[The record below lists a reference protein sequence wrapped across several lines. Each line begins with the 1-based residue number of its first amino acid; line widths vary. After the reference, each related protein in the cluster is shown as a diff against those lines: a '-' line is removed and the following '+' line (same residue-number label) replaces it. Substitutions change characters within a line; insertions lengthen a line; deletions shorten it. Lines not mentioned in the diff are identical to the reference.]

1 MPTRATPS
9 SLSAGS
15 SPRDAARPR
24 TIYAPPSLA
33 RLAPAALLRRLAGSW
48 DLFAA
53 LSAHRIR
60 VRYTQ
65 SRLGILWAV
74 LQPLVLMAVFTL
86 MVRFLGTGNTSG
98 VPYPVFAYAAL
109 VPWTAFSSGLSS
121 AATSITAHASL
132 LTKVAF
138 PRELLPLTYITVALA
153 DLLVAAV
160 VLAGLM
166 LWLGVP
172 LTPLALW
179 SVAAVA
185 LLALFLVG
193 AGLALAALQV
203 RLRDV
208 GLALPVLLQLWLFAT
223 PVLYPLDAVRA
234 ALPTPAYVAY
244 LLNPMV
250 GVVDTFRRTLV
261 LQQPPDMPALLTG
274 AAVSLVLLPVAYA
287 WFKWVELT
295 MADLL

>member
-1 MPTRATPS
+1 M
-9 SLSAGS
+9 S
-15 SPRDAARPR
+15 SPLSPTARPHPAR
-24 TIYAPPSLA
+24 PVTVYGPPSLA
-33 RLAPAALLRRLAGSW
+33 RLAPGAMLRRLGGSW
-48 DLFAA
+48 DLFAT
-53 LSAHRIR
+53 LSAHRMR

-86 MVRFLGTGNTSG
+86 MVRFLGTGRTGG

-109 VPWTAFSSGLSS
+109 VPWTAFASGLSS
-121 AATSITAHASL
+121 AATSLTAHAAL
-132 LTKVAF
+132 LTKVSF
-138 PRELLPLTYITVALA
+138 PRELLPLTYVTVALA
-153 DLLVAAV
+153 DLLVAAT

-166 LWLGVP
+166 VWFGVP

-179 SVAAVA
+179 ALLAVA
-185 LLALFLVG
+185 LLALFLLG
-193 AGLALAALQV
+193 AGLALSALQV

-223 PVLYPLDAVRA
+223 PVLYPLDAVRH
-234 ALPTPAYVAY
+234 ALPPAAYGVY

-250 GVVDTFRRTLV
+250 GVVDTFRRTLL
-261 LQQPPDMPALLTG
+261 LQQAPDLPALFTG
-274 AAVSLVLLPVAYA
+274 LAVSLVLLPLAYA

-295 MADLL
+295 MADVL